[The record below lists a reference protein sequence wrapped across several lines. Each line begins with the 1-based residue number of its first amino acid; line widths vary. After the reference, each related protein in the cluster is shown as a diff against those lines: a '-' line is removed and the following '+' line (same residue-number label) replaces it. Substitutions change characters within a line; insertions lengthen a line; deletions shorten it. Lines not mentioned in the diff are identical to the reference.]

1 MGDFILTSKNLVDLL
16 FLKNLKISTCESC
29 TGGLVSKKI
38 TEIPGSSEVFEFGCV
53 TYANKFKNLVA
64 NVSKETL
71 EKFGAVSE
79 ECAFEMA
86 KGIKEFSK
94 SDIGISITGIAGPGG
109 GTEEKP
115 VGLVYICV
123 FSERGFKVEKNLFGS
138 DLSREEI
145 RSLSAEHALK
155 LAAEHIEKYY

>member
-1 MGDFILTSKNLVDLL
+1 MICERLVDLL
-16 FLKNLKISTCESC
+16 REKNLKISTCESC

-38 TEIPGSSEVFEFGCV
+38 TEVPGSSEVFEFGGV
-53 TYANKFKNLVA
+53 TYANRFKNLVA
-64 NVSKETL
+64 NVSEETL
-71 EKFGAVSE
+71 EKCGAVSS

-94 SDIGISITGIAGPGG
+94 SDIGISTTGIAGPGG
-109 GTEEKP
+109 GTPEKP

-123 FSERGFKVEKNLFGS
+123 YSEKGFKVEKNLFGS

-145 RSLSAEHALK
+145 RSLSAGHALE
-155 LAAEHIEKYY
+155 LAAEHIEKHY